1 MTLTQLGQLYIY
13 TGAIIIVVACIYF
26 KALKKSNIV
35 TLPLYILVIT
45 LLGKYAEY
53 LPQNT
58 PSYRAL
64 FNWLIIPLEF
74 LYFLGLYLAFTQNG
88 KIKKMI
94 LALCAVYI
102 TSFFV
107 DLLFFIKEYNYLYWR
122 SYIVGVVVLLVLVVS
137 YFYEL
142 LNSERLFTFYRVP
155 EFWISTGVL
164 LFYLGTLPFHFFWN
178 AAAKDFVTAFFS
190 NKRNFYILLY
200 LMHLCFVISIICLQ
214 WKKK

>member
-1 MTLTQLGQLYIY
+1 MTLTQLGKLYIY
-13 TGAIIIVVACIYF
+13 TGAFIIIVAGIF
-26 KALKKSNIV
+26 IKELRKSNIV
-35 TLPLYILVIT
+35 TLPLYILLIT

-58 PSYRAL
+58 PGYRAL

-74 LYFLGLYLAFTQNG
+74 LYFIGLYLAFTRNG

-94 LALCAVYI
+94 LAMFVVYI
-102 TSFFV
+102 ASFII
-107 DLLFFIKEYNYLYWR
+107 DLVFFKPEYTYLYWR
-122 SYIVGVVVLLVLVVS
+122 SYTVGTIILLILVVT

-155 EFWISTGVL
+155 EFWVSTGVL
-164 LFYLGTLPFHFFWN
+164 LFYVGTLPFHSFWN
-178 AAAKDFVTAFFS
+178 TAAKEFYSAFYS
-190 NKRNFYILLY
+190 NKHNFYILLY
-200 LMHLCFVISIICLQ
+200 LMHLCFVIGIICLR